1 MKPFI
6 TSMINYFDDHPA
18 SGNIQNKLE
27 SIVSSIGYEIFVI
40 PNVKYVMG
48 YPEVEKERDILFDS
62 DIDYLGEYE
71 CSRCSHMN
79 YHMISEGTAGECVH
93 CEEVDYWDL
102 NLVQIDEQWYS
113 LDAAYKLLK
122 KRNEQPL

>member
-1 MKPFI
+1 
-6 TSMINYFDDHPA
+6 MINYFDDHPA

-71 CSRCSHMN
+71 FSRFSHMN
-79 YHMISEGTAGECVH
+79 YHMIRDGAAGECVH